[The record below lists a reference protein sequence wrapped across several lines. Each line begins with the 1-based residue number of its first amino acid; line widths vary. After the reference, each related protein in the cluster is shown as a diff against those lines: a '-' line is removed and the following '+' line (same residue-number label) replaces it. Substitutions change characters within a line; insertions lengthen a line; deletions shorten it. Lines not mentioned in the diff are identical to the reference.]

1 MMRLLPSLV
10 EGWPFPWSCSV
21 VHHPVWETPAGVR
34 VGPSLWRGSLKLP
47 VVAMQARSPVLLGKE
62 KQYSQDSLTN
72 DLSATPHHKVADIVL
87 PVCVA
92 FLWSWQIT
100 IVGAISDVERM
111 DGVVMPVLDLKL
123 HLFTIP
129 NSQQLA
135 MPLWDTFVRDMV
147 DCSVTPV
154 KTTKLRTTLWTGI
167 NGNYI
172 TVQRKLF
179 RSILRF
185 IRASRVVLFSF
196 SVRVKPA

>member
-1 MMRLLPSLV
+1 MRLLPSLV

-47 VVAMQARSPVLLGKE
+47 VVAMQARTPV
-62 KQYSQDSLTN
+62 
-72 DLSATPHHKVADIVL
+72 IVL

-135 MPLWDTFVRDMV
+135 MPL
-147 DCSVTPV
+147 
-154 KTTKLRTTLWTGI
+154 
-167 NGNYI
+167 
-172 TVQRKLF
+172 
-179 RSILRF
+179 
-185 IRASRVVLFSF
+185 
-196 SVRVKPA
+196 